1 VGLPGGGFAMLWRGS
16 PVGATLIGS
25 RAVLNSIKF
34 MVSGHQCLMP
44 APSGNI
50 LDINGPACKRLSGR
64 RSVLGVSRN
73 RA

>member
-44 APSGNI
+44 APRGNI
-50 LDINGPACKRLSGR
+50 LDINGPAPGQGKIGAPDWPCCAG
-64 RSVLGVSRN
+64 GQ
-73 RA
+73 